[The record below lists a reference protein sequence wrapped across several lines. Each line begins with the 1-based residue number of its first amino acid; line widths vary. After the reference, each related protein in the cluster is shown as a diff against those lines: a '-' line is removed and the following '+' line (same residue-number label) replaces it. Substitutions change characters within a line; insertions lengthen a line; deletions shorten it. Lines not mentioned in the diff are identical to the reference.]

1 MAKKKMDLGRSVE
14 ILKNKVDV
22 LSTPVMANR
31 QVPGQMSAE
40 AFRKLKAAEGWR
52 EQIPDGTDI
61 MNLKPGHYWGSK
73 LVNSVVD
80 ANTATEQLI
89 DVDWRADDSVQYRLT
104 VTYTGET
111 YYRVYHK
118 ANYGT
123 NTNVPDGW
131 SREYKYYTLWQGD
144 QSTVNSVMT
153 LTDNVD
159 KFNELRF
166 TTENSASIEDIL
178 SEKVASTI
186 SLHSFNVYDDPK
198 TPGFSM
204 YEETLHL
211 VGNKITI
218 IDNRKL
224 EVLSGSVADSTTKD
238 RLRIRK
244 IEGVF

>member
-1 MAKKKMDLGRSVE
+1 MAKEKMDLGKSVE
-14 ILKNKVDV
+14 ILKNKLDV

-52 EQIPDGTDI
+52 EQLPDGTDI
-61 MNLKPGHYWGSK
+61 MKLKPGHYWGSK

-111 YYRVYHK
+111 YYRVFHK

-123 NTNVPDGW
+123 NTDAPDGW
-131 SREYKYYTLWQGD
+131 SRAYKHYTLWEGN
-144 QSTVNSVMT
+144 QSAVNSTIT
-153 LTDNVD
+153 LTDTVN
-159 KFNELRF
+159 KFSDLCF
-166 TTENSASIEDIL
+166 TLETDASVEDIVY
-178 SEKVASTI
+178 EKVANTI
-186 SLHSFNVYDDPK
+186 SLHAFNVYDDPK
-198 TPGFSM
+198 NPGFSI
-204 YEETLHL
+204 YEETIHP
-211 VGNKITI
+211 VGNTITI
-218 IDNRKL
+218 IGNRKL
-224 EVLSGSVADSTTKD
+224 EVLSGSVTDSTTSD
-238 RLRIRK
+238 LLRIRK

>member
-1 MAKKKMDLGRSVE
+1 MAKIKEDLGRSVE

-31 QVPGQMSAE
+31 QVSGQMSAE

-52 EQIPDGTDI
+52 EQLPDGTDI
-61 MNLKPGHYWGSK
+61 MKLKPGHYWGSK

-131 SREYKYYTLWQGD
+131 SRAFKHYTLWQGD
-144 QSTVNSVMT
+144 QSTVNSTMT
-153 LTDNVD
+153 LTDTVD
-159 KFNELRF
+159 KFLELRF
-166 TTENSASIEDIL
+166 TLETDASGEDIMY
-178 SEKVASTI
+178 EKVAKTI
-186 SLHSFNVYDDPK
+186 SLHAFNVYDDPK
-198 TPGFSM
+198 NPGFSI
-204 YEETLHL
+204 YEETVHP
-211 VGNKITI
+211 VGDKITI
-218 IDNRKL
+218 IGNRKL
-224 EVLSGSVADSTTKD
+224 EVLSGSVTDSTTSD
-238 RLRIRK
+238 LLRIRK